1 MESENLN
8 KKIGN
13 AAKWSSIMQ
22 ILAKLVSPITN
33 MILARLLDVSMFGVV
48 ATVNIIIS
56 FADMF
61 TDAGFQKYLVQH
73 EFRDEKDRRDS
84 TSVAFWTNM
93 MISVVLWGLIIIF
106 RNSLA
111 ELVGSPQRGLVI
123 AVACCVLPL
132 TSFSSIQ
139 MALYKR
145 DFDFKT
151 LFYARIAGIAIPL
164 VVTVPLALIWRN
176 FWALIAGSIAKEV
189 VNAVI
194 LTARSKWKPSLYYSF
209 DKLKEMFSFSM
220 WTLFE
225 QISIWLTSYIGTFIV
240 GKFLVGNVEE
250 VEYYTGL
257 YKTSMNT
264 VNQFTSLI
272 TSTFTPV
279 LFSALSRVQ
288 NDRKAFKGYFFS
300 FQKII
305 SMLVIPMGAGLF
317 LYRDLVTEILLGS
330 KWAEASMFIG
340 LWGIS
345 SSLCASLNN
354 FCSESYRA
362 LGKPK
367 VSLLVQVIHLVF
379 LVPALMWSAGISYE
393 TLYWTRSVISLQLYA
408 TQLIVIYCVIRIS
421 PWQIL
426 KNIYPTLI
434 ATGAMTVL
442 ALGLQTVSRSKIWDF
457 VSIAICIVTY
467 FGVLMA
473 FPEFRKLIVE
483 YTGKLLAKIRNKN
496 KVEENNVD

>member
-1 MESENLN
+1 MESEVLN
-8 KKIGN
+8 KKIGK
-13 AAKWSSIMQ
+13 ATKWSTITE
-22 ILAKLVSPITN
+22 IFAKLVSPVTN

-48 ATVNIIIS
+48 ATVNVIIS

-73 EFRDEKDRRDS
+73 EFRDEKDRRES

-93 MISVVLWGLIIIF
+93 VISVVLWGGIIIF
-106 RNSLA
+106 RNPLA
-111 ELVGSPQRGLVI
+111 ELVGNPERGFVI

-151 LFYARIAGIAIPL
+151 LFYARIVGIFIPL
-164 VVTVPLALIWRN
+164 VVTVPLALICRN
-176 FWALIAGSIAKEV
+176 YWALIAGSIAKEIA
-189 VNAVI
+189 NAVI
-194 LTARSKWKPSLYYSF
+194 LTARSKWKPKLWYSF
-209 DKLKEMFSFSM
+209 AKLKEMFSFSM

-225 QISIWLTSYIGTFIV
+225 QISIWLTGYIGTFIV
-240 GKFLVGNVEE
+240 GKFLSGD

-272 TSTFTPV
+272 TATVAPV
-279 LFSALSRVQ
+279 LFSTLSRVQ
-288 NDRKAFKGYFFS
+288 NDREAFKGYFFS

-305 SMLVIPMGAGLF
+305 SILIIPMGAGLF

-330 KWAEASMFIG
+330 KWLETSMFIG
-340 LWGIS
+340 LWGLTSALGIV
-345 SSLCASLNN
+345 LNN

-367 VSLLVQVIHLVF
+367 LSLLVQVIHLAF
-379 LVPALMWSAGISYE
+379 LIPALIWSAGISYE
-393 TLYWTRSVISLQLYA
+393 ALYWTRSMIRFQLYA
-408 TQLIVIYCVIRIS
+408 TQLIVLYCVVKIS
-421 PWQIL
+421 PWQML
-426 KNIYPTLI
+426 KNVYPTVI
-434 ATGAMTVL
+434 ATGVMTLVS
-442 ALGLQTVSRSKIWDF
+442 LGLQMISHSMIWDI
-457 VSIAICIVTY
+457 VSIVICIGCY
-467 FGVLMA
+467 FGILMI
-473 FPEFRKLIVE
+473 FPEFRKLVVD
-483 YTGKLLAKIRNKN
+483 YVGKILVKIRGKI
-496 KVEENNVD
+496 KVGVKK